1 MTWSLTGPSGSEG
14 TDHPFNGS
22 DVSASRSAL
31 IDLVAGDYTL
41 TVGGSADA
49 TGSYAFRL
57 LDLAAADPITSGQPV
72 SANLPTG
79 RETLLYS
86 FDATAGERF
95 YFDWRNGTNAA
106 NWRLIDPFGK
116 DVWSQG
122 FGDRDVETLALS
134 GTYTLAVEGSVSNA
148 DSPLDLTFAIQ
159 KVTDTTK
166 PMTIGARAEG
176 EITHAG
182 QQNRFTFSLAAAGRF
197 YFDSLTNSS
206 NLRWS
211 LIGPRGQEF
220 DTLRFLANS
229 DASGSSERPVLELL
243 AGSYT
248 LIVDADY
255 DATGSYAFRLLDLA
269 AANPIIRGEPVP
281 GTLAS
286 GNETAIYS
294 FSAQAGD
301 QILLNRQ
308 ALTAGNPYWRLIDPY
323 GGQVH
328 SDFFNDSPSLTL
340 RLTGVYTLLLEGQ
353 VDATGALQYTFNV
366 TSQGHVELPAPTG
379 AELVLGETKQGE
391 ITAEGEQDDYV
402 FSITQP
408 KQIIFD
414 ALSNTPDLV
423 WDLVGPQGDIVSSR
437 SFANSDAWTI
447 GSDATLLL
455 QVPGI
460 YRLRVQGNGP
470 SVGSYA
476 FRLLDLAAADPITSG
491 QPVSANIPTG
501 RETLLYS
508 FDATAG
514 ERFYFD
520 WRDGTG
526 SINWRLIDPFGKDV
540 WSQGFGDRDVE
551 TLALSGTY
559 TLAKSR

>member
-14 TDHPFNGS
+14 TDRPFNDS
-22 DVSASRSAL
+22 DASTSRSAL

-57 LDLAAADPITSGQPV
+57 LDLAAADPITSGHPV

-95 YFDWRNGTNAA
+95 FFDWRNGTNAA

-122 FGDRDVETLALS
+122 FGDRDVETLTLS
-134 GTYTLAVEGSVSNA
+134 GTYTLAVEGYVSNP
-148 DSPLDLTFAIQ
+148 DSPLDLAFAIQ
-159 KVTDTTK
+159 KVIDTSE
-166 PMTIGARAEG
+166 PMAIGASAGG

-197 YFDSLTNSS
+197 YFDSLTNDP
-206 NLRWS
+206 NLQWR
-211 LIGPRGQEF
+211 LIGPRGLEIDARPF
-220 DTLRFLANS
+220 TNS
-229 DASGSSERPVLELL
+229 DAASLSGSPVLELL

-248 LIVDADY
+248 LTVDGY
-255 DATGSYAFRLLDLA
+255 NDATGSYDFRLLDLA

-308 ALTAGNPYWRLIDPY
+308 VLTAGSPYWRLIDPY
-323 GGQVH
+323 GGQVYGG
-328 SDFFNDSPSLTL
+328 FFNDSPTLTL
-340 RLTGVYTLLLEGQ
+340 PLTGVYTLLFEGQ

-379 AELVLGETKQGE
+379 ADIVLGETKQGE

-402 FSITQP
+402 FSVTQP
-408 KQIIFD
+408 KQILFD
-414 ALSNTPDLV
+414 TLSNTPDLL
-423 WDLVGPQGDIVSSR
+423 WDLVGPQGEVVSSR

-455 QVPGI
+455 KVPGI

-470 SVGSYA
+470 SVGSYT
-476 FRLLDLAAADPITSG
+476 FRLLDLAAANPITSG
-491 QPVSANIPTG
+491 QLVEGNLATG
-501 RETLLYS
+501 RETLLYR
-508 FDATAG
+508 FDAAAG

-551 TLALSGTY
+551 TL
-559 TLAKSR
+559 